1 MSLTYSTAF
10 SAGSLLFKEALA
22 LLKNVNDP
30 VALLAGDEAPDLAA
44 IPVNAESSKRR
55 LGREV
60 VKRFQSIENPEF
72 ISLYLR
78 GSKEEQLLILFYAAC
93 KTYKLIA
100 DFLLE
105 TVLRKWQH
113 LDYEINAD
121 DFKNFLYKK
130 MDKSPKLESMSPTFI
145 TKLSSVVIRMLNE
158 SGMLKNGKLQKQ
170 NYSPVV
176 LKMIAKN
183 GDAWFL
189 QAILLNETEIN
200 EIIS

>member
-10 SAGSLLFKEALA
+10 SAGSLLYKEAYA
-22 LLKNVNDP
+22 LLSQVVEPLSFISGK
-30 VALLAGDEAPDLAA
+30 EAPNLAV
-44 IPVNAESSKRR
+44 IPVNAETSKRR

-60 VKRFQSIENPEF
+60 VKRFQSIENAEF
-72 ISLYLR
+72 VSLFLTEK
-78 GSKEEQLLILFYAAC
+78 KEEQLLILFYAAC

-113 LDYEINAD
+113 LDYEINTD

-130 MDKSPKLESMSPTFI
+130 MDKSPKLENMSPKAINKISF
-145 TKLSSVVIRMLNE
+145 VVIRMLNE
-158 SGMLKNGKLQKQ
+158 LGMLKNGRLQKQ
-170 NYSPVV
+170 SFNPA
-176 LKMIAKN
+176 LLRRIARN

-189 QAILLNETEIN
+189 QAILLSEAEIN
-200 EIIS
+200 QIIS